1 MKKILLALLIVSFMA
16 IPKVFA
22 ADVTR
27 VLDSF
32 DENDPFDADLQVN
45 WMYHFTGASIYR
57 EQIVGKVFSTSKIA
71 SAKGR
76 LDQLDILAR
85 IGLYHDFELDLK
97 FPIIIGSTMKLSTAG
112 AGSTIR
118 AGTKDNPNDTLFT
131 LPNNSPS
138 RSGFG
143 DMTVALKYAPLSQAR
158 DPLHPSWMVG
168 MEYTI
173 PTGKIMRTTNAAVGQ
188 GLHQLKLETAISRR
202 IAFFEPYFG
211 LWGLFRF
218 PSTNSLFKNYGETQN
233 YATPGARIGL
243 MLGAEF
249 YPWSVP
255 GPKDHEGKYFAI
267 DLGFKTTYTFRG
279 RDYTMLFD
287 AIGSSGKNNAT
298 LYERQNPKH
307 YPDGTPNLS
316 YINEQGVTDV
326 GPYGTYVA
334 YVGFDVQP
342 IEYFRIGFRF
352 TFTHTSDHF
361 LTFADLGKDLNNSGH
376 IEYGNPAALTKAKVS
391 NEYSPVYNKALDDPG
406 HRFKVQ
412 DANDYGIMIFL
423 TGKF

>member
-1 MKKILLALLIVSFMA
+1 MKKVFAVLLLFFLMVGSQA
-16 IPKVFA
+16 FA

-27 VLDSF
+27 VLDAF
-32 DENDPFDADLQVN
+32 DENDPFDADIQVN
-45 WMYHFTGASIYR
+45 WMYHFTNASIYR
-57 EQIVGKVFSTSKIA
+57 EQIANGVFSNKKIA

-97 FPIIIGSTMKLSTAG
+97 FPIVIGSTMKLSTAS
-112 AGSTIR
+112 AGSTIT
-118 AGTKDNPNDTLFT
+118 AETKNNSNNTLFS

-143 DMTVALKYAPLSQAR
+143 DMVVALKYAPLSQAR

-168 MEYTI
+168 LEYTI
-173 PTGKIMRTTNAAVGQ
+173 PTGKIMRTNNAAVGL

-211 LWGLFRF
+211 FWGTFRF
-218 PSTNSLFKNYGETQN
+218 PSTHSLFKNYGDTQN
-233 YATPGARIGL
+233 YGTPGARIGL

-255 GPKDHEGKYFAI
+255 GPKDHEGKYFAL
-267 DLGFKTTYTFRG
+267 DLGFRTTYTFRG

-287 AIGSSGKNNAT
+287 AMGSSPQNNAT
-298 LYERQNPKH
+298 KYERQNPK
-307 YPDGTPNLS
+307 YNPDGSPNPL
-316 YINEQGVTDV
+316 YINQQGVTDV
-326 GPYGTYVA
+326 SAYGTYVA

-361 LTFADLGKDLNNSGH
+361 LTYADLGKDLNNSGH
-376 IEYGNPAALTKAKVS
+376 IEYGKKNDPNNP
-391 NEYSPVYNKALDDPG
+391 NEYSPVYNSALDEPG
-406 HRFKVQ
+406 HRFKVK
-412 DANDYGIMIFL
+412 DYNDYGIMLFL

>member
-1 MKKILLALLIVSFMA
+1 MKKVLAIFLLSFFII
-16 IPKVFA
+16 IPQAFA

-32 DENDPFDADLQVN
+32 DENDPFDADIQVN

-57 EQIVGKVFSTSKIA
+57 ENTTNGVFSTKKIA
-71 SAKGR
+71 SAKER
-76 LDQLDILAR
+76 LDELDILAR
-85 IGLYHDFELDLK
+85 IGLYHDFELDLM
-97 FPIIIGSTMKLSTAG
+97 FPIIIGSTIKLSTAG
-112 AGSTIR
+112 AGGPSTIR
-118 AGTKDNPNDTLFT
+118 VDPKTNHSDTLFT
-131 LPNNSPS
+131 LPNNSPN

-143 DMTVALKYAPLSQAR
+143 DMVVALKYGPLSQAR

-168 MEYTI
+168 LEYTI
-173 PTGKIMRTTNAAVGQ
+173 PTGKIMRTNNAAVGL
-188 GLHQLKLETAISRR
+188 GMHQLKLETAISRR

-211 LWGLFRF
+211 LWGTFRF

-233 YATPGARIGL
+233 YGTPGARIGL

-249 YPWSVP
+249 YPWKVP

-279 RDYTMLFD
+279 RDYTLLFD
-287 AIGSSGKNNAT
+287 ALGSSPQNSGT
-298 LYERQNPKH
+298 LYERQNPK
-307 YPDGTPNLS
+307 YNPDGTPRAS

-334 YVGFDVQP
+334 YVGFDIQP

-361 LTFADLGKDLNNSGH
+361 LTYADLGKDLNGSGH
-376 IEYGNPAALTKAKVS
+376 IEYGKKGDPNNP
-391 NEYSPVYNKALDDPG
+391 NEYNPVYNSALDEPG
-406 HRFKVQ
+406 RRFKVQ
-412 DANDYGIMIFL
+412 DYNDYGIMVFL